1 MILHHKL
8 IQNWITLNVIIYVLC
23 KLEIT
28 WLSLGKTKFLCEL
41 SPVTILEVGK
51 CVDLD

>member
-8 IQNWITLNVIIYVLC
+8 IQNWITLNVIIYILC
-23 KLEIT
+23 KLEII
-28 WLSLGKTKFLCEL
+28 WFNLGKTKFLCEL